1 MQEIIKLIGA
11 TQNKYVLSKEKDY
24 IKTNSQFFTPE
35 DIAYKLISTL
45 DLNQFKNRTNISI
58 LEPSA
63 GCGMLI
69 LPLMLR
75 IKNELPNV
83 NTIILDAYEYD
94 SEVACILRKNIK
106 LIKGF
111 FNNITIKTRV
121 INKNFI
127 LHNSHK
133 WSKKSS
139 GRYDIIISNPPY
151 KKINQ
156 TSSEAIAMKDI
167 IYGQPNIYTLFIA
180 MSLKLLNHDG
190 ICAILSPRNYLTGEY
205 SNLLRKFIFNNF
217 SLTHIHSFKRGLLF
231 PSVNQEVVIT
241 TYMNR
246 KNVKNVNISFN
257 DHLSFKTSFNSILL
271 DNVSFSVGIPK
282 SINDINT
289 LKNFSLLSHSLYDL
303 GFNINVGP
311 IVQFRNSDDLN
322 KNTFNKSF
330 APLLI
335 APDIQSNNNIIYWER
350 ENKRKT
356 HNKSISINN
365 KHLIKNFNYL
375 LLRKVSAKNDDSL
388 IVCSVYRKSFFDSPL
403 LGLDNNLLYFFKLNN
418 ESLTLY
424 ECYGL
429 YCYINSKQFSSLYS
443 IINGTHTINITDFSK
458 IKFPSHSQLIALG
471 KSILTENSYTRETCT
486 QLITTYLNLTI

>member
-1 MQEIIKLIGA
+1 MQEIIKLISD
-11 TQNKYVLSKEKDY
+11 TQNKYLLSKEKDY
-24 IKTNSQFFTPE
+24 IKNNSQFFTPD
-35 DIAYKLISTL
+35 DIAYKLVSTL
-45 DLNQFKNRTNISI
+45 DLSQFKNNTNISI

-69 LPLMLR
+69 LPLISR

-83 NTIILDAYEYD
+83 TTITLDAYEYD
-94 SEVACILRKNIK
+94 SEVAYILRKNIK
-106 LIKGF
+106 LIKRY
-111 FNNITIKTRV
+111 FNKIIIKTRV

-127 LHNSHK
+127 IHNSNK

-139 GRYDIIISNPPY
+139 GKYDIVISNPPY

-156 TSSEAIAMKDI
+156 TSIESTIMKEI
-167 IYGQPNIYTLFIA
+167 VYGQPNIYTLFIA
-180 MSLKLLNHDG
+180 MSLKLLNHNG

-205 SNLLRKFIFNNF
+205 SNLLRKFIFNNY
-217 SLTHIHSFKRGLLF
+217 SIIHIHSFKRGLLF

-246 KNVKNVNISFN
+246 KNVENVNISFN
-257 DHLSFKTSFNSILL
+257 DDVSFKTSFNSILL

-322 KNTFNKSF
+322 KNTFNKNF

-335 APDIQSNNNIIYWER
+335 APDIQHNNKIIYWER

-356 HNKSISINN
+356 HNKSISITN

-388 IVCSVYRKSFFDSPL
+388 IVCSVYRNSFFDSPL
-403 LGLDNNLLYFFKLNN
+403 LGLDNNLLYFSKLNN
-418 ESLTLY
+418 KSLTLY

-429 YCYINSKQFSSLYS
+429 YCYINSKQFLSLYS
-443 IINGTHTINITDFSK
+443 IINGTHTINVTDFSK
-458 IKFPSHSQLIALG
+458 IKFPSHDQLITLG
-471 KSILTENSYTRETCT
+471 KCILNENSYTRETCT
-486 QLITTYLNLTI
+486 HLVATHLYLIV